1 MPVLINKLGEHRNE
15 DAIQLL
21 LNYMITSSFYIA
33 SNCRGC
39 IGSSVQD
46 VVSSFAFT
54 KQMYDK
60 ADRKQV
66 SHIIIGTKNE
76 EITVEGLLV
85 IAEAALNYFYS
96 QGFQSFYV
104 IHSGSN
110 DDSGYW
116 HIHLAVNTINFRDG
130 KRLYETY
137 SVTSD
142 LKNYLALQFNELQWF
157 SINDNST
164 SWEMRSVNFQ

>member
-1 MPVLINKLGEHRNE
+1 MAIIINKLGEHRNE

-76 EITVEGLLV
+76 EVTVEGLLV

-104 IHSGSN
+104 IHSDQMMMLVIGIFI
-110 DDSGYW
+110 W
-116 HIHLAVNTINFRDG
+116 
-130 KRLYETY
+130 RLIPLT
-137 SVTSD
+137 
-142 LKNYLALQFNELQWF
+142 L
-157 SINDNST
+157 
-164 SWEMRSVNFQ
+164 EMAKDCMKPTVLPAT